1 MKWLFC
7 DQMTARFW
15 CLPMGPWGFKTK
27 RLSLGP
33 LPFWPWQWCTWS
45 GKRNMQTWY
54 LAKEGS
60 RCWLKVCKRR
70 GGAILP
76 WQRAC
81 TGRTSCSRSGA
92 LQLTWTRECTTWLW
106 RVCSRA
112 RQGRYVLLFMEWME
126 DPELHGL
133 IVRWSQRPI
142 VLVIQQSYASKVAW
156 SKNAMVKRPQDI
168 FTWVFGKCM
177 DKICPSIEVCQGKS
191 NGPKVQWSQSPMVP
205 KSHCHKVPW
214 SQSPMVPKPQG
225 PKVPRSQTSHCPLV
239 TKSHCCMVPTFHGPK
254 VPWSK
259 SPMVPESQG
268 PRVPWA
274 YGP

>member
-1 MKWLFC
+1 MKFHHNSPLMPSLFLKSFSDFLILRPC
-7 DQMTARFW
+7 LLNWFLKQTFWENGETAPILLQFQSNPSRFF
-15 CLPMGPWGFKTK
+15 LH
-27 RLSLGP
+27 
-33 LPFWPWQWCTWS
+33 
-45 GKRNMQTWY
+45 
-54 LAKEGS
+54 
-60 RCWLKVCKRR
+60 
-70 GGAILP
+70 
-76 WQRAC
+76 
-81 TGRTSCSRSGA
+81 
-92 LQLTWTRECTTWLW
+92 
-106 RVCSRA
+106 
-112 RQGRYVLLFMEWME
+112 
-126 DPELHGL
+126 EL
-133 IVRWSQRPI
+133 
-142 VLVIQQSYASKVAW
+142 
-156 SKNAMVKRPQDI
+156 M
-168 FTWVFGKCM
+168 M